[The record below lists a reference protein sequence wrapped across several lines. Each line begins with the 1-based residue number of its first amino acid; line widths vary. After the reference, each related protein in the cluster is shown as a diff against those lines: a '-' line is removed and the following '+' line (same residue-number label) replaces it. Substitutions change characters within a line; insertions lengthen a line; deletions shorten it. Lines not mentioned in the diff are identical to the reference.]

1 MNRLS
6 VAFLVVTGLALTAY
20 FGATAWRLSE
30 TNDVGGH
37 RQHHSTGAS
46 HRLAHQC
53 SQAMIF
59 MRDARDDTRCAL
71 PRAFLDGLFCL
82 KNELTG

>member
-30 TNDVGGH
+30 TSGVDII
-37 RQHHSTGAS
+37 STGPP
-46 HRLAHQC
+46 
-53 SQAMIF
+53 
-59 MRDARDDTRCAL
+59 AL
-71 PRAFLDGLFCL
+71 H
-82 KNELTG
+82 TGWHINAVKR